1 MLKLS
6 VFSKNMVS
14 EPDYEHHYDQD
25 RDVREANAAIITM
38 LFIVSIIV
46 SFCCVIY
53 QVMNYQNERAEFE
66 RIRRMQFMQYNLRK
80 QQERQYQE
88 LQRQQ
93 YAYVQPYIVYPVVA
107 AQYQWTGNEQSVQNP
122 PQYVQAP
129 YPPV

>member
-1 MLKLS
+1 MSKHS
-6 VFSKNMVS
+6 FIFSKMGYTD
-14 EPDYEHHYDQD
+14 PPQYDYDQG
-25 RDVREANAAIITM
+25 REIREANAAIITM

-53 QVMNYQNERAEFE
+53 QVMNYQNEKAEFE

-93 YAYVQPYIVYPVVA
+93 YAYVQPYI
-107 AQYQWTGNEQSVQNP
+107 G
-122 PQYVQAP
+122 
-129 YPPV
+129 